1 MAADRSM
8 SVRLNLIVGDFIQ
21 NARRAGQSVNGIADS
36 AAKPVTALQGLAGV
50 SRDLGQT
57 ITATA
62 GIGATALAAWGAS
75 AFATGAA
82 YNVLQQTAGSA
93 LETLMGSAEAAA
105 AQMEELTEFARSS
118 PFPRQLWIQAQQQL
132 IGFGVAAEDIIPI
145 FSALQDGVVAVGG
158 SAQSI
163 EEVVLILSKI
173 SSVGKVTA
181 EDLNELGVRGIN
193 AAGLVGEAWGMTAAE
208 VRDSISSGTV
218 DAMSF
223 IDTLMQQMQT
233 NYAGAAEGLRE
244 TWVGAFDR
252 IKGAT
257 RDIGSILAEPFI
269 DPQGGGAAVTWAND
283 VADALRAFE
292 AALGPAVDFLERRA
306 DPAFEAAS
314 NAVRTLKDELGGVD
328 LVEMIQGFSE
338 GGAALAGFG
347 AAAVA
352 AGSASVLSAVGMGS
366 LAGAVSPLT
375 FGLIAAAAAS
385 PELRD
390 ALFDLVTTAAPLL
403 PVLTD
408 LVIQVSAIASSGIS
422 AAGSLLSSLMPAIS
436 LILNVVQPAA
446 EFVGVL
452 ASMISEIPSPA
463 LAAAATIIGVSIAV
477 KALAVQV
484 KTFGVLSLAA
494 SFVGLADAASKAKF
508 AIAGIATGAVLLG
521 INALLDGVDDTVE
534 KLEEINSID
543 VSGLAQDLQFL
554 ADTGRMTA
562 GLEQMFGAGK
572 DSADEFNRS
581 LQIATAAWYDWDHG
595 LNVTIAENDAAEASF
610 KNLDAAMTQ
619 LVASGEDADDL
630 LNMLAE
636 AYDLDEKELDQLLKL
651 MPQFRAEA
659 DRQASGSQDAAAAS
673 QDYAA
678 AQDDLAESTDRAR
691 LSLKELAD
699 EIRARTDPTFAA
711 IQATR
716 DLEEAERSYNEAVS
730 EHGATSDE
738 AREAMLGYLE
748 AQFEAASAAGELA
761 EVTSGLPP
769 EIIAMAE
776 AMDLSAEGIAWLEEQ
791 FQNAKESGEEFSSTI
806 QDMNADISTSNGQML
821 VTNALVYSGMAE
833 AQARATV
840 QMKAY
845 LDDLMAKGY
854 SYEDALAMTAQQT
867 NMSTEAIED
876 AFGEARDAGLEFSD
890 DYPAEV
896 RLEGTQ
902 KVIEQ
907 AQRVKDWIASIQRTV
922 TISFKYTSSGSW
934 QDFLPRGGTVVPY
947 SKGGP
952 VGGPMGAGDV
962 VPAMLTPGEHVLTKD
977 EVQALG
983 GHHGVESLRAAAL
996 AGSTQFARSVAPV
1009 PSFTSGA
1016 VGSGVTVQ
1024 NLNIEAVN
1032 ERLDMRQVRN
1042 ELMYMGAV

>member
-8 SVRLNLIVGDFIQ
+8 SVRLSLIVGDFIQ
-21 NARRAGQSVNGIADS
+21 NARTAGQSVSGIADA
-36 AAKPVTALQGLAGV
+36 AAKPVTALQGLKMVGA
-50 SRDLGQT
+50 DLGRT
-57 ITATA
+57 FTAAA
-62 GIGATALAAWGAS
+62 GIGTTAMAGWAAS

-132 IGFGVAAEDIIPI
+132 IGFGVAAEDVIPI

-208 VRDSISSGTV
+208 VRDSISAGTV
-218 DAMSF
+218 DAAGF

-269 DPQGGGAAVTWAND
+269 DPKGGGAAVEWAND

-292 AALGPAVDFLERRA
+292 AALGPAVEFLEGRA
-306 DPAFEAAS
+306 DPAFQAAS
-314 NAVRTLKDELGGVD
+314 ESVQGLKEQLGDID
-328 LVEMIQGFSE
+328 LVELLQQVSE
-338 GGAALAGFG
+338 GGSALAGFG
-347 AAAVA
+347 AAALA
-352 AGSASVLSAVGMGS
+352 AGSASALSAVGMGS
-366 LAGAVSPLT
+366 LAGVVNPLT

-390 ALFDLVTTAAPLL
+390 ALVELVMTAAPLV
-403 PVLTD
+403 PVLAD
-408 LVIQVSAIASSGIS
+408 LVIQASAIASSGIS

-463 LAAAATIIGVSIAV
+463 LAAAATIIGVSMAV
-477 KALAVQV
+477 KTLAVQV

-494 SFVGLADAASKAKF
+494 NFVGLADAAGKAKF
-508 AIAGIATGAVLLG
+508 AIAGIAAGAVLLG
-521 INALLDGVDDTVE
+521 LNALMDGVDDTVE

-543 VSGLAQDLQFL
+543 VSGLASDLMFL
-554 ADTGRMTA
+554 SETGRMTA

-572 DSADEFNRS
+572 DSADQFNRS
-581 LQIATAAWYDWDHG
+581 LQVASAAWYDWDHG
-595 LNVTIAENDAAEASF
+595 LNVTIAENDAAETSF

-619 LVASGEDADDL
+619 LVASGQDADEL
-630 LNMLAE
+630 LKVLAE
-636 AYDLDEKELDQLLKL
+636 SYDLDEEEMAQLLTL

-659 DRQASGSQDAAAAS
+659 DRQKEGSQGAADAT
-673 QDYAA
+673 DEHAA
-678 AQDDLAESTDRAR
+678 AQEGLAEATDRAR
-691 LSLKELAD
+691 LSLQEMAD

-711 IQATR
+711 IAATR
-716 DLEEAERSYNEAVS
+716 DLEEAERAYQDAID

-738 AREAMLGYLE
+738 ARDAMLDYLE
-748 AQFEAASAAGELA
+748 AQFKAASAAGELA
-761 EVTSGLPP
+761 DATSVLPP
-769 EIIAMAE
+769 EMIAMAE
-776 AMDLSAEGIAWLEEQ
+776 AMGISAEGIEWLQEQ
-791 FQNAKESGEEFSSTI
+791 FENAQASGEEFSSTI

-821 VTNALVYSGMAE
+821 VTNALVYAGMAE

-854 SYEDALAMTAQQT
+854 SYEQAIQMTAQQT
-867 NMSTEAIED
+867 NMSTEQIES

-902 KVIEQ
+902 QVIDQ

-922 TISFKYTSSGSW
+922 TISFNYTSNGDW
-934 QDFLPRGGTVVPY
+934 RNFLPRGGVSVPY
-947 SKGGP
+947 STGGP

-962 VPAMLTPGEHVLTKD
+962 VPAMLTPGEHVLTKA
-977 EVQALG
+977 EVKAMG
-983 GHHGVESLRAAAL
+983 GHHGVEAMRAAAL
-996 AGSTQFARSVAPV
+996 AGSTQFARPAM
-1009 PSFTSGA
+1009 PSSTASASGF
-1016 VGSGVTVQ
+1016 GTGVTVQ
-1024 NLNIEAVN
+1024 NLNIEAIN
-1032 ERLDMRQVRN
+1032 ERLDMRQVQN
-1042 ELMYMGAV
+1042 ELTYMGAV